1 MNKKFR
7 CGRLMLSENQT
18 LKKLDLENGGGSRS
32 CQWNKKDM
40 TFTEVHYI
48 LLEVFKLD
56 DTELE
61 TSLYD
66 FELKPLNTS
75 QYQTFDQYINH
86 NGLNLNSTII
96 YLCTNEI
103 HASRTSTSTHT
114 TSSSAISTEHKNINI
129 EQDFNQQ
136 QIHHSSSGYS
146 FVYAINDIIKHIH
159 YLINKN
165 IFDET
170 LINVFENIYM
180 IHGYVNLSIDSLK
193 HKMEQSNQH
202 IQLINQSD
210 VNLHS
215 NILNNTYD
223 ICQSTHTLLN
233 MIKNKYDHTEHYLI
247 IVDSFNQFYQNLK
260 ILHKQWF
267 ECIETNNKSHEVS
280 SSFIIHSMEP
290 VTSTSSD
297 LNIEMISTENQEI
310 YLLSYARDL
319 LNAMY
324 GSRLSTFRIMVKS
337 IIVEIESIQSNIN
350 VYNFE
355 SLHNA
360 RNVMISVKTRY
371 TKKFKPDAFT
381 SPVYQI
387 TRPVKQAYQK
397 TLTAICDLITFVTN
411 NQMQAIEDH
420 KKNSNQSSTSLSIT
434 GRKQWKNKQPNRSHK
449 RKLENLHTD
458 NHSQNEISSY
468 SSSEHASLPQYIDK
482 ENKRKF
488 YKSN

>member
-260 ILHKQWF
+260 
-267 ECIETNNKSHEVS
+267 
-280 SSFIIHSMEP
+280 
-290 VTSTSSD
+290 
-297 LNIEMISTENQEI
+297 
-310 YLLSYARDL
+310 LLSYARDL

-434 GRKQWKNKQPNRSHK
+434 GRKQWQ
-449 RKLENLHTD
+449 
-458 NHSQNEISSY
+458 
-468 SSSEHASLPQYIDK
+468 
-482 ENKRKF
+482 
-488 YKSN
+488 

>member
-1 MNKKFR
+1 
-7 CGRLMLSENQT
+7 T

-114 TSSSAISTEHKNINI
+114 TSSSAISTAHKNINI

-260 ILHKQWF
+260 
-267 ECIETNNKSHEVS
+267 
-280 SSFIIHSMEP
+280 
-290 VTSTSSD
+290 
-297 LNIEMISTENQEI
+297 
-310 YLLSYARDL
+310 LLSYARDL

-371 TKKFKPDAFT
+371 TKKFKPDAFA

-411 NQMQAIEDH
+411 NQMRAIEDH